1 MNSNSGKQ
9 SERESITIIGLG
21 WGAVGF
27 LKHINTNY
35 YQVYL
40 FSDRPYFTYTP
51 LLPESIFNE
60 KTLREIR
67 IPVEKFLKP
76 FCSFISGKLTDVCF
90 DSKTLVVERSL
101 PFQRQSIAH
110 YDHLILSHGASV
122 NTFGITGMETYALP
136 LKTYDDVLRIRERFA
151 SDTHSNS
158 KSKPVAVMGCGWTGA
173 ETIGALLDNGYKNI
187 HAIDAM
193 SRPLMSLQPKQS
205 DFVSSIWEN
214 AGVNLSMNHKISGIL
229 KDRIQSHE
237 RNDIIYDFAIW
248 CGGIKPSTLTRNIMS
263 QINRPTMSRERGIA
277 VDDYLHVLNRVNK
290 PIPNVYA
297 MGDCS
302 SRISSPLPPTAQ
314 VAYQQGV
321 YLAKEM
327 NRRKEFESK
336 EHEVFKWKDRGQ
348 LGYIGRGNS
357 VYSGFGGF
365 GNGKLIHYVNR
376 LAHAYQSKVV
386 LS

>member
-1 MNSNSGKQ
+1 MKSKSGKE
-9 SERESITIIGLG
+9 SDRESITIIGLG
-21 WGAVGF
+21 WGAIGF
-27 LKHINTNY
+27 LKYINTNY

-60 KTLREIR
+60 KTFREIR
-67 IPVEKFLKP
+67 IPVDKLLKP
-76 FCSFISGKLTDVCF
+76 FCSFIGGKITDVCF
-90 DSKTLVVERSL
+90 ENKTLVVERSL

-110 YDHLILSHGASV
+110 YDNLILSHGASI
-122 NTFGITGMETYALP
+122 NTFGIHGMETYALP

-151 SDTHSNS
+151 SHTNSTSKSNS
-158 KSKPVAVMGCGWTGA
+158 IAVMGCGWTGA
-173 ETIGALLDNGYKNI
+173 ETIGALLDNGYLNI

-205 DFVSSIWEN
+205 DFVSSIWEKS
-214 AGVNLSMNHKISGIL
+214 GVNLSMNHKISGIS
-229 KDRIQSHE
+229 KDRIHSHE
-237 RNDIIYDFAIW
+237 RNDIVYDFSIW
-248 CGGIKPSTLTRNIMS
+248 CGGIKPSPLSQNIMT

-277 VDDYLHVLNRVNK
+277 VDDYLRVLNHDNK
-290 PIPNVYA
+290 PIANVYA

-302 SRISSPLPPTAQ
+302 SRISSPLPSTAQ

-327 NRRKEFESK
+327 NRQKEFEST
-336 EHEVFKWKDRGQ
+336 EREMFKWKDRGQ
-348 LGYIGRGNS
+348 LGYIGKGNS
-357 VYSGFGGF
+357 VYSGLGGF
-365 GNGKLIHYVNR
+365 GNGKLMHYVNR
-376 LAHAYQSKVV
+376 LAHAYQRKVV